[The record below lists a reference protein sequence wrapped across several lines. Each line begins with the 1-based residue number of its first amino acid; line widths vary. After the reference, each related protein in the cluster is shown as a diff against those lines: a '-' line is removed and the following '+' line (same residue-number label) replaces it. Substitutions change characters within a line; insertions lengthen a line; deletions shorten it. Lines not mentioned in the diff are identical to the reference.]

1 MLQNKIRGGLY
12 GLLLGDAAGV
22 PYEFN
27 LPELLPA
34 YHQIDML
41 PPQGFRKT
49 YPEIA
54 VGTWSDDGAQA
65 LCLLASLV
73 YCGRYDESDFVN
85 RLCNWWQYGYMAV
98 DDQVFDVGVQT
109 AQALRRYIEGTEISR
124 MANRDEYSN
133 GNGALMRTL
142 PLALWHKGSDEQ
154 LIEDAYAQSHVTH
167 AHIRSKICSA
177 LYCLWARYLL
187 AGTAVNDA
195 WHQAIRTLGS
205 VYRHRHEELR
215 ELEDNIAP
223 IPAQVTGSGYVVDC
237 LHSARFALQQHNFV
251 DVVKTAI
258 TLGRDTDTT
267 ACVAGGLAGIIYGD
281 EGLPKNWLDVL
292 KGKQMVEPLLRDLIL
307 SSGHR

>member
-22 PYEFN
+22 SYEFN

-65 LCLLASLV
+65 LCLLASLL

-195 WHQAIRTLGS
+195 WHQAIRTLS
-205 VYRHRHEELR
+205 LVYRHRHEELR

-258 TLGRDTDTT
+258 ALGRDTDTT
-267 ACVAGGLAGIIYGD
+267 ACVAGGLAGIVYGD

>member
-65 LCLLASLV
+65 LCLLASLL

-258 TLGRDTDTT
+258 ALGRDTDTT

>member
-65 LCLLASLV
+65 LCLLASLL

-258 TLGRDTDTT
+258 ALGRDTDTT
-267 ACVAGGLAGIIYGD
+267 ACVAGGLAGIVYGD